1 MFNYNFKKD
10 SPSPVANSFPQET
23 TEIRQLRKE
32 FYRRLARDIPDK
44 EIKIL
49 SWRPNG
55 SCVEGTF
62 DNGIIQHDFSDISGD
77 CVVYTFL
84 SGEYTFRIELHL
96 MSDGFWRVN
105 LSTHKW
111 DETILGDADFV
122 FIINKIK
129 KVLEKIKNDGEL
141 PVNGLEGSQSYAP
154 YSKKDVLALRSYC
167 AQFKPELA
175 TETHYGILYHYYN
188 DKIRGTANESKEIN
202 KLVDKNLQDLKDKS
216 WTQKRTM
223 AFTLALRKFFPG
235 ATIEPWEDHGFR
247 MDLTGYKFE

>member
-129 KVLEKIKNDGEL
+129 KVLEKIKKEASPETVPILFEVSLNSAS
-141 PVNGLEGSQSYAP
+141 PVMVPSLKEPPLNTNGS
-154 YSKKDVLALRSYC
+154 
-167 AQFKPELA
+167 
-175 TETHYGILYHYYN
+175 
-188 DKIRGTANESKEIN
+188 
-202 KLVDKNLQDLKDKS
+202 
-216 WTQKRTM
+216 
-223 AFTLALRKFFPG
+223 
-235 ATIEPWEDHGFR
+235 
-247 MDLTGYKFE
+247 